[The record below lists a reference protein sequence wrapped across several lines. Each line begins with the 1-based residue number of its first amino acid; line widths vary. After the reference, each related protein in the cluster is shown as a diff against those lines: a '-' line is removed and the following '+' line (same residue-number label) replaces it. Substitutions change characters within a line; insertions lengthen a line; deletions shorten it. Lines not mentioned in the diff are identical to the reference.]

1 MNFKSFAIRT
11 LVALIFGPLVIL
23 AALQGGLWWLAFV
36 ASVVQLSVFEFYE
49 LAGRKTSRAH
59 LIAGL
64 FLSLS
69 LVLSLYWQEDRLIL
83 PLMLF
88 YFIWVQF
95 SALYRP
101 GSSPTLD
108 VPATSFAAI
117 YYPLSL
123 GSFVLIRELPARLG
137 LDSSPAG
144 GWIVLLILS
153 IWVCDTA
160 AYIGGSY
167 LGRHKLMPRIS
178 PKKSVEGTVL
188 GFIFAILTAWLC
200 HHWFIK
206 GLLLQ
211 DALIIGAIGGSLG
224 QYGDLFESMFKRDV
238 EVKDSSN
245 LIPGHGGIL
254 DRFDSLTIT
263 APAVYLYLRFW
274 AF

>member
-1 MNFKSFAIRT
+1 LNLKSFAIRA
-11 LVALIFGPLVIL
+11 LVAVIFGPLIIL
-23 AALQGGLWWLAFV
+23 TALQGGLWWWGFV
-36 ASVVQLSVFEFYE
+36 TVVVLLSVWEFYG
-49 LAGRKTSRAH
+49 LAGRKNSRAH
-59 LIAGL
+59 LVPGMVCAL
-64 FLSLS
+64 AL
-69 LVLSLYWQEDRLIL
+69 LVSLYAQDDRLIL
-83 PLMLF
+83 PITLF

-95 SALYRP
+95 SALYHK

-108 VPATSFAAI
+108 VPVTSFAAI
-117 YYPLSL
+117 YYPLSF
-123 GSFVLIRELPARLG
+123 GSFILIREMPARLG

-153 IWVCDTA
+153 LWVCDTA

-178 PKKSVEGTVL
+178 PNKSVEGTLL

-200 HHWFIK
+200 HFWFVK

-211 DALIIGAIGGSLG
+211 DSLIIGAIGGSLG
-224 QYGDLFESMFKRDV
+224 QYGDLFESMFKRDA
-238 EVKDSSN
+238 ELKDSSN

-254 DRFDSLTIT
+254 DRFDSLTVT
-263 APAVYLYLRFW
+263 APAVYIYLRFL